1 MNHKEFI
8 NEIYPLK
15 DKLFRLAKKML
26 TSIEEAE
33 DATQEVFSK
42 LWNGRNYIKT
52 YNSAEAFAM
61 KMTKNYCLD
70 VLKSKRANIS
80 TLSLVH
86 TKNLSHSDKFIENQD
101 SLSYIKKMMNSLP
114 DTQKLI
120 LHLRDIEEY
129 EYNEIAK
136 ILEMNEAS
144 VRVAAS
150 RARKEIREK
159 LIKHKVDI

>member
-8 NEIYPLK
+8 KEIYPLK

-26 TSIEEAE
+26 ISIEEAE

-42 LWNGRNYIKT
+42 LWNGRNNIKT

-61 KMTKNYCLD
+61 RMTKNYCLD
-70 VLKSKRANIS
+70 VLKSKRANIN

-86 TKNLSHSDKFIENQD
+86 TKNISHTDKFIEYQD
-101 SLSYIKKMMNSLP
+101 SLSYIEKMMNSLP
-114 DTQKLI
+114 ETQKLI

-129 EYNEIAK
+129 EYSKIAV